1 MKYKEDKQHLIH
13 YLFHNLIDVGI
24 ISNGN
29 EYSTKILGKNSAYYY
44 VQKKDNYDLTFESTM
59 NAIIAILKLIR
70 KYEKQNPTLGYIHS
84 EKIEVLKHCETK
96 LREYLRVRFRV
107 AEIVEEVST
116 IYDDEADFYGI
127 VI

>member
-1 MKYKEDKQHLIH
+1 MLESGIVNSSTEFSINICGKYKD
-13 YLFHNLIDVGI
+13 YY
-24 ISNGN
+24 GN
-29 EYSTKILGKNSAYYY
+29 SKL
-44 VQKKDNYDLTFESTM
+44 KKFDLTLET
-59 NAIIAILKLIR
+59 AINSIYNIKKLIR

-84 EKIEVLKHCETK
+84 EKIEVLKHCEEK